1 MKTNMPI
8 YNEKQSFNDLIG
20 SSGSKPTKL
29 EFSLAATK
37 YEIFSMKCVE
47 TRPDQN
53 DAQRENN
60 FR

>member
-20 SSGSKPTKL
+20 SSGSKPSNIL

-37 YEIFSMKCVE
+37 YEMI
-47 TRPDQN
+47 
-53 DAQRENN
+53 
-60 FR
+60 